1 MTQALQL
8 LRLQAYVGALE
19 GLVSVIV
26 DQLPNKEQVISQ
38 FMSEATSFDELAIG
52 ENFTDDELEA
62 FKEAHTRLRHILSA
76 KR

>member
-1 MTQALQL
+1 MTQALEI

-19 GLVSVIV
+19 GLLCAIV
-26 DQLPNKEQVISQ
+26 DQLPNKDRVIAQ
-38 FMSEATSFDELAIG
+38 FARDSAHFDEQAIA

-62 FKEAHTRLRHILSA
+62 FKEANERLRDIVGA